1 MTQINLTSI
10 KENGTFLE
18 VLETGGYLYQL
29 NDRLFKIGSFGFVE
43 L

>member
-1 MTQINLTSI
+1 MNTINLTAI
-10 KENGTFLE
+10 KENGIFVE

-29 NDRLFKIGSFGFVE
+29 NDRLFKIGSFGFIE